1 MTTDP
6 AKQERMRSIVS
17 TLLYIE
23 GAIVLALGVWMAV
36 MGVTHEN
43 REILP
48 LMGVLL
54 FCIVGGLGLLASGR
68 ALAEKKNWGRGPAV
82 LANLIALGVARIQF
96 QGDFLIGAVP
106 LLILAL
112 TVLYLAI
119 AIVPQGK
126 EK

>member
-1 MTTDP
+1 
-6 AKQERMRSIVS
+6 
-17 TLLYIE
+17 
-23 GAIVLALGVWMAV
+23 MAV

-54 FCIVGGLGLLASGR
+54 FCIVGGLGLLACGR
-68 ALAEKKNWGRGPAV
+68 AFAEKKNWGRGPAV